1 MSKTEKNNNSFPI
14 YPNKTSFS
22 LLIPYYNSD
31 KWTNK
36 LKNKVKSLAE
46 AYKAFYKRLEQENSS
61 NSDKNEETGK
71 ENIHSMKHFKYNS
84 PNIFSKTAYNFKP
97 NFSNIPINDNEN
109 TQKNILNRIL
119 PPVTNFKYYENESKE
134 NTINPKGKT
143 EQFFYPRENK
153 LFCISAQQRNQKT
166 TMNKYYSNQKMKDI
180 FYFKNHKNINSIRD
194 LFSSKAYND
203 DFNKFIFDCQNKNRI
218 SLFKKNDY
226 NPRINSTQPKDRRQ
240 ISEMKGLKKKQYLD
254 YIKAKSEDNYM
265 RYYYYQ

>member
-61 NSDKNEETGK
+61 NSDRNEEASK
-71 ENIHSMKHFKYNS
+71 ENMQTLKNFKYYS
-84 PNIFSKTAYNFKP
+84 PNIFSKTAINFKN
-97 NFSNIPINDNEN
+97 NFNNFHSNENDN

-134 NTINPKGKT
+134 NTFQVKDKM
-143 EQFFYPRENK
+143 EAFFHPREHN

-203 DFNKFIFDCQNKNRI
+203 DFNKFIIDCQNKNRI

-226 NPRINSTQPKDRRQ
+226 NPRIKSTQPKDRRQ
-240 ISEMKGLKKKQYLD
+240 ISAMKSIKKKQYLD